1 MHLRQIKPTHTA
13 GIAGT
18 ETQCIQD
25 KLGPHKQLALQGH
38 RVYPRYVDT
47 EHTIGTA
54 GIHSESK
61 VNEARS

>member
-1 MHLRQIKPTHTA
+1 MHLGLKPTHTV
-13 GIAGT
+13 GIARKKT
-18 ETQCIQD
+18 HCIQG

-38 RVYPRYVDT
+38 RVYPSYVET
-47 EHTIGTA
+47 EHTIRTA